1 MANSVIS
8 WVLRQGLGVGL
19 LSLGVLSSARADTAL
34 VAVAAN
40 FSGTA
45 QTIASDF
52 KRVSGHT
59 VTLVPGAT
67 GKLYA
72 QIKNGAPYQVL
83 LSADDETP
91 SRLVQ
96 EGAALAASQFTYATG
111 RLVLWSPQPGVVDA
125 QGAVLGAAGLRVAMA
140 DPKTAPYGA
149 AAMQVMQQRGV
160 WQGLQGR
167 LIQGESIAQTYQFV
181 ASGNAPMGFVALS
194 QVMRDGRLV
203 EGSAWQAPAHLHQA
217 LRQDAVL
224 LNPGQ
229 GQVAALAFLAY
240 LRTEPARRVMRAV
253 GYE

>member
-1 MANSVIS
+1 MANSLIS

-96 EGAALAASQFTYATG
+96 EGAAVAASQFTYATG
-111 RLVLWSPQPGVVDA
+111 RLVLWSLQPGAVDA

-149 AAMQVMQQRGV
+149 AAMQVMQQRGG

-203 EGSAWQAPAHLHQA
+203 DGSAWQVPAHLHQA

>member
-19 LSLGVLSSARADTAL
+19 LSLGVLSSARADTTL

-52 KRVSGHT
+52 KRMSGHT
-59 VTLVPGAT
+59 VTLVPGGT

-96 EGAALAASQFTYATG
+96 EGAALANSQFTYATG

-125 QGAVLGAAGLRVAMA
+125 PGTVLGAAGLRVAMA

-194 QVMRDGRLV
+194 QVMRDGRLAD
-203 EGSAWQAPAHLHQA
+203 GSAWQVPVHLHQA

-229 GQVAALAFLAY
+229 GQAAALAFLAY